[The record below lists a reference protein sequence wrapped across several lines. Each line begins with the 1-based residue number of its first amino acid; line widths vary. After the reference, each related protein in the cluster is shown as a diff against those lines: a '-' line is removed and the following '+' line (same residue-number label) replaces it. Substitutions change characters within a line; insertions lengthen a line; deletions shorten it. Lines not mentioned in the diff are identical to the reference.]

1 MSCWTTKTQY
11 YLDKQIV
18 KMKLR
23 SHILCRNILAISMVL
38 VSFTASAVA
47 LALESNGAGN
57 TNFRS
62 WREQIHTQRQS
73 NFEPSLESVVRPLRW
88 VKNDDRNFRSKEEVM
103 NEVKNRYKVKVLRIS
118 LNEKR
123 GVYNVRI
130 LLPSGKVKNVQLS
143 ARR

>member
-1 MSCWTTKTQY
+1 MQY

-23 SHILCRNILAISMVL
+23 SHILYRNLLAISML
-38 VSFTASAVA
+38 LLSFTASAVA
-47 LALESNGAGN
+47 LALESNRAGN
-57 TNFRS
+57 TNLRAWS
-62 WREQIHTQRQS
+62 GQIHTRRQS
-73 NFEPSLESVVRPLRW
+73 NFEPSRESVIRPFRW
-88 VKNDDRNFRSKEEVM
+88 VKNDDRNFRSKGEVM
-103 NEVKNRYKVKVLRIS
+103 NEVKHRYKAKVLRIS

-130 LLPSGKVKNVQLS
+130 LLPSGRVKNVQFS